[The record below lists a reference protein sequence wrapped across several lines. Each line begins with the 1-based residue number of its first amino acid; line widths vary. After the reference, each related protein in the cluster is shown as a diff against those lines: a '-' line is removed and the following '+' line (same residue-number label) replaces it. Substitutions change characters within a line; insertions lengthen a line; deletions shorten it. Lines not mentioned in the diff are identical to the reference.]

1 MALVKQLLFSILTV
15 GYTQISKKRCGIKQS
30 DGSVSCIIFVASS
43 MGFLFPVLE
52 TLESP
57 VTKSFGLYFS
67 IQVLF
72 GCLCFVSSVAWLYL
86 LFRSRRQPELYLN
99 RSISVID
106 PAANIM
112 YVFLIFF
119 TIGIILNQGLNVILD
134 MTCYIRFVDYHYLC
148 TSINRFLEVLFCIF
162 QTLTLI
168 FLTRSRF
175 QNKLEVNYVL
185 AVALITNGSLWMF
198 TSVETGSSSSDNRNK
213 TSEIILCYLE
223 SSIYKNIL
231 SPTWKIALQI
241 RINYFLLC
249 LGMAACTLPTG
260 LSLPETNEALNSST
274 EMVTIERSG
283 NEEQRTRL
291 PDIVTTFVCLA
302 SFLPCTVVF
311 VLKKWTCPPEVSSSE
326 YLREWYLPT
335 STCPMIFL
343 IIAVY
348 RGLHR
353 IKKYPRERNQC
364 HQTSVK
370 WIFKNDV
377 IFIICL
383 MGDVSRSTLTGIGEL
398 DQSFLFLTILLRL
411 CYIFQI
417 FLQTVFLLITER
429 ISLMSFIKLRQVALY
444 LCVGNLVIWIYTEYL
459 VKPTTTYTELPPEF
473 EQIMFSLS
481 SMNRFLSFIRSYR
494 IYSLSKSS

>member
-15 GYTQISKKRCGIKQS
+15 GYTQISKKRCGFKQS

-185 AVALITNGSLWMF
+185 AVALITNGSL
-198 TSVETGSSSSDNRNK
+198 T
-213 TSEIILCYLE
+213 
-223 SSIYKNIL
+223 
-231 SPTWKIALQI
+231 
-241 RINYFLLC
+241 
-249 LGMAACTLPTG
+249 
-260 LSLPETNEALNSST
+260 
-274 EMVTIERSG
+274 
-283 NEEQRTRL
+283 
-291 PDIVTTFVCLA
+291 
-302 SFLPCTVVF
+302 
-311 VLKKWTCPPEVSSSE
+311 
-326 YLREWYLPT
+326 
-335 STCPMIFL
+335 
-343 IIAVY
+343 
-348 RGLHR
+348 
-353 IKKYPRERNQC
+353 
-364 HQTSVK
+364 
-370 WIFKNDV
+370 
-377 IFIICL
+377 
-383 MGDVSRSTLTGIGEL
+383 
-398 DQSFLFLTILLRL
+398 
-411 CYIFQI
+411 
-417 FLQTVFLLITER
+417 
-429 ISLMSFIKLRQVALY
+429 
-444 LCVGNLVIWIYTEYL
+444 
-459 VKPTTTYTELPPEF
+459 
-473 EQIMFSLS
+473 
-481 SMNRFLSFIRSYR
+481 
-494 IYSLSKSS
+494 